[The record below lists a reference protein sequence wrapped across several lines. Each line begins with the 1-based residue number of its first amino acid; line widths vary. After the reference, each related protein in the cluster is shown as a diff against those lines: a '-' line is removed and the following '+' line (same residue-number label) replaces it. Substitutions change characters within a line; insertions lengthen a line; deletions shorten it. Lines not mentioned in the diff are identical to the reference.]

1 MGDMIERMAS
11 VFYGHRYVGNR
22 EARDRDPIEAALQLQ
37 TVRAALRAVTA
48 SDISYAMYAALVDVM
63 NEPPN
68 DESSEARVRRALA
81 AAMQKASEE

>member
-48 SDISYAMYAALVDVM
+48 SDISPAMIEAFKDKMEPFTDGSGFNYAK
-63 NEPPN
+63 
-68 DESSEARVRRALA
+68 ALA